1 VALPQHVNKPS
12 MKLCAERSDYRQNCD
27 VPPKQTISGVY
38 RLNYLISL
46 IENRK
51 FYINI

>member
-27 VPPKQTISGVY
+27 VPPKQNISGV
-38 RLNYLISL
+38 LSLKLSHIS
-46 IENRK
+46 NRK
-51 FYINI
+51 TGNSI